1 LELFDNLLLQTYI
14 YFAIFHNLFLTLFS
28 NIFSNKIEKKKG
40 YFNAIKSI
48 YGHFIIFNTFLFYFV
63 QKFKN
68 INNIIKKEKN
78 KEQNDVYEKRDA
90 R

>member
-1 LELFDNLLLQTYI
+1 L
-14 YFAIFHNLFLTLFS
+14 
-28 NIFSNKIEKKKG
+28 KKKG